1 MHHYARASV
10 LVAVALLTAS
20 CSDTDA
26 RQFATQPS
34 QLRTASL
41 IVSPTSTT
49 TVALPVSNAFCP
61 KVAPFNV
68 TLGVIVRAVGSSP
81 VIITGVRFLFTDTS
95 GRQAP
100 QVTLPMPPVTLPAPG
115 PTIPIGSATDVGST
129 RTFSAILGI
138 GCGTGTQGS
147 VVVVVDT
154 LDSEGRPAAEQVKVL
169 VH

>member
-1 MHHYARASV
+1 
-10 LVAVALLTAS
+10 
-20 CSDTDA
+20 
-26 RQFATQPS
+26 
-34 QLRTASL
+34 
-41 IVSPTSTT
+41 
-49 TVALPVSNAFCP
+49 VSNAFCP

-154 LDSEGRPAAEQVKVL
+154 LDSEGRRAAEQVKVL